1 MVLVTL
7 SAISGAA
14 IFLLFRIF
22 DKRNIPIL
30 PVITLNYFVAF
41 LFGALYSQ
49 PWLAGDLSKLW
60 LPSAGVGTLFIG
72 VFYLTALSTQRA
84 GVAASTVASK
94 LSLVITVLF
103 TVLIY
108 NERPTILA
116 WIGIV
121 CALVAVPLSAMGKGA
136 EARNWKLPLL
146 LFFGTASIDIS
157 LNAVQRMHLTPATE
171 GVFPTMCF
179 IWAGGIALLFIWR
192 NKMFAA
198 FKDPKV
204 WIGGIVL
211 GVINFFA
218 LLFILQALAHS
229 GLPAST
235 VFPLLSI
242 GVILLGTI
250 GSYLI
255 FRDRPSRPQF
265 IGIAVAVIAL
275 ALLVIK

>member
-1 MVLVTL
+1 MC
-7 SAISGAA
+7 
-14 IFLLFRIF
+14 
-22 DKRNIPIL
+22 
-30 PVITLNYFVAF
+30 
-41 LFGALYSQ
+41 SQ
-49 PWLAGDLSKLW
+49 RCVSYGP
-60 LPSAGVGTLFIG
+60 
-72 VFYLTALSTQRA
+72 
-84 GVAASTVASK
+84 
-94 LSLVITVLF
+94 
-103 TVLIY
+103 
-108 NERPTILA
+108 
-116 WIGIV
+116 
-121 CALVAVPLSAMGKGA
+121 
-136 EARNWKLPLL
+136 
-146 LFFGTASIDIS
+146 
-157 LNAVQRMHLTPATE
+157 
-171 GVFPTMCF
+171 
-179 IWAGGIALLFIWR
+179 
-192 NKMFAA
+192 FAA

-275 ALLVIK
+275 ALLVTK